1 MIEQIASK
9 GHQICT
15 SEHEDEKRANDKE
28 RERVAYANGRG
39 KRDEGKKDGIARER
53 KSNDERTSRNKTVI
67 SRHFT
72 HERERLADSTCVP
85 ALCYPTAVK
94 PSSLKNTALA
104 DTCSFDILHTYV
116 PTPWYLCARDVKE
129 MKGKGIIVRMLQILE
144 ESCAK
149 SFEIAITV

>member
-15 SEHEDEKRANDKE
+15 SEHEDEKRVNDKE
-28 RERVAYANGRG
+28 KERVAYANGRG
-39 KRDEGKKDGIARER
+39 KRDEGKKDGIAWER

-72 HERERLADSTCVP
+72 HERERLADST
-85 ALCYPTAVK
+85 
-94 PSSLKNTALA
+94 
-104 DTCSFDILHTYV
+104 FDILHTYV

-129 MKGKGIIVRMLQILE
+129 MKGKGIIVGMLQILE

-149 SFEIAITV
+149 TNLKVTDSLGSLTELSFSVYPKQELREERGIAT